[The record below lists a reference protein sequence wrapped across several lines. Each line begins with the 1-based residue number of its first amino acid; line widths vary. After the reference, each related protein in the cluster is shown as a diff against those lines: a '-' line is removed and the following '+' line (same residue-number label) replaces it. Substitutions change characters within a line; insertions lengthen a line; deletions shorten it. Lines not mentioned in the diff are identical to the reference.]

1 MSGMAE
7 RPVVITGIGPL
18 SPHAAS
24 RTELWRLFHE
34 HDGAPARAA
43 ATARHLAELP
53 PAAGQFRQ
61 MDALGRFVLTAVAL
75 ALEDARLE
83 LEQGGDESIGIAFGS
98 GYGCLAA
105 NAEYLEGIRV
115 RGARYGNPVVFQNT
129 VPNAAAGYA
138 SAARGVRG
146 PTATFSSGWTAG
158 LEALDF
164 AFLQIASGRVPTMIV
179 VSADQLFPQLVA
191 GFEMHRQLSPTGIPR
206 PLDRRRDGTALS
218 EGACALILE
227 DADAARARGARAYA
241 ELLSVGHAGDGG
253 GDPAR
258 ALASAVDEAL
268 GSAGLAA
275 GDLQAVFSCA
285 SGSRETDRW
294 ESAGLAA
301 ALGAHAAQVPTT
313 CPKAL
318 LGETLGSGGTFA
330 AGLAALSLDSGWFPP
345 TAHYVEADPDRPQ
358 NVQSPRARRLD
369 AQTALV
375 PALGEGGSALAAV
388 LRRCAS

>member
-7 RPVVITGIGPL
+7 RQVVITGIGPL

-34 HDGAPARAA
+34 HPGGPGSAT
-43 ATARHLAELP
+43 ATARHLEQLP
-53 PAAGQFRQ
+53 ATAGRFRQ
-61 MDALGRFVLTAVAL
+61 MDSLGRFVLTAVAL

-83 LEQGGDESIGIAFGS
+83 PDARGDESIGIAFGT

-105 NAEYLEGIRV
+105 NAEYLDGIRE
-115 RGARYGNPVVFQNT
+115 RGARFGNPVVFQNT

-164 AFLQIASGRVPTMIV
+164 AFLQVASGRVPTMIV
-179 VSADQLFPQLVA
+179 VSADQLFPQLVD
-191 GFEMHRQLSPTGIPR
+191 GFEAHRQLSPTGIPR

-227 DADAARARGARAYA
+227 SAVTARDRGARAYA
-241 ELLSVGHAGDGG
+241 QVLSVGHAGDGG

-258 ALASAVDEAL
+258 ALAAAVAEAL
-268 GSAGLAA
+268 GSAGIGASELE
-275 GDLQAVFSCA
+275 AVFSCA

-294 ESAGLAA
+294 ESLGLAA
-301 ALGAHAAQVPTT
+301 ALGAHATQVPVT
-313 CPKAL
+313 CPKSL

-345 TAHYVEADPDRPQ
+345 TAHYVEADPDCRQ
-358 NVQSPRARRLD
+358 NVQATRACRLD
-369 AQTALV
+369 PQLALV
-375 PALGEGGSALAAV
+375 PALGESGSALAAV